1 MYSIYQA
8 TQNFFKRSQSSAFVM
23 VFLCLNST
31 GVSAEW
37 ERVGEER
44 ASTLEHYLDMQSVK
58 QTGPMSIY
66 RQVKVLIQAPAFKS
80 QSLESAISLNEYDCM
95 NAKLRVLQTTGF
107 TQPWGNGD
115 KVALSTLSSQ
125 TNEWQALP
133 ETPFGQHTVDLL
145 CPSGKDD

>member
-8 TQNFFKRSQSSAFVM
+8 TQNFFKRSQSSAFVIF
-23 VFLCLNST
+23 FLCLNST
-31 GVSAEW
+31 VVFAEW

-44 ASTLEHYLDMQSVK
+44 ASSLEYYLDMQSVK

-66 RQVKVLIQAPAFKS
+66 RQVKVLIQGPAIKS

-115 KVALSTLSSQ
+115 KVALSPPLSQ
-125 TNEWQALP
+125 VNEWQALP

>member
-8 TQNFFKRSQSSAFVM
+8 TQNFFKRSQSSAFVIF
-23 VFLCLNST
+23 FLCLNST
-31 GVSAEW
+31 VVFAEW

-44 ASTLEHYLDMQSVK
+44 ASSLEYYLDMQSVK

-66 RQVKVLIQAPAFKS
+66 RQVKVLIQGPAFKS

-115 KVALSTLSSQ
+115 KVALSTPSSQ

>member
-8 TQNFFKRSQSSAFVM
+8 TQNFFKRSQSSAFVIF
-23 VFLCLNST
+23 FLCLNST
-31 GVSAEW
+31 VVFAEW

-44 ASTLEHYLDMQSVK
+44 ASSLEYYLDMQSVK

-66 RQVKVLIQAPAFKS
+66 RQVKVLIQGPAFKS

-115 KVALSTLSSQ
+115 KVALSPPLSQ
-125 TNEWQALP
+125 VNEWQALP

>member
-8 TQNFFKRSQSSAFVM
+8 TQNFFKRSQSSAFVIF
-23 VFLCLNST
+23 FLCLNST
-31 GVSAEW
+31 VVFAEW

-44 ASTLEHYLDMQSVK
+44 ASSLEYYLDMQSVK

-66 RQVKVLIQAPAFKS
+66 RQVKVLIQGPAIKS

-115 KVALSTLSSQ
+115 KVALSTPSSQ

-133 ETPFGQHTVDLL
+133 ETPFGQQTVDLL

>member
-8 TQNFFKRSQSSAFVM
+8 TQNFFKRSQSSAFVIF
-23 VFLCLNST
+23 FLCLNST
-31 GVSAEW
+31 VVFAEW

-44 ASTLEHYLDMQSVK
+44 ASSLEYYLDMQSVK

-66 RQVKVLIQAPAFKS
+66 RQVKVLIQGPAIKS

-115 KVALSTLSSQ
+115 KVALSTPSSQ
-125 TNEWQALP
+125 TNEWQA
-133 ETPFGQHTVDLL
+133 QLL
-145 CPSGKDD
+145 LITY